1 MPMNIPLRAT
11 LQAGKTAFGVW
22 NTLASPAAVRTMAG
36 TPGISVSLA
45 FLLEQH
51 VLTTAFKWVLIDAE
65 HGQINVSL

>member
-1 MPMNIPLRAT
+1 MNIPLRAT

-45 FLLEQH
+45 FWKVDKHTLI
-51 VLTTAFKWVLIDAE
+51 TALKWVLIDAE